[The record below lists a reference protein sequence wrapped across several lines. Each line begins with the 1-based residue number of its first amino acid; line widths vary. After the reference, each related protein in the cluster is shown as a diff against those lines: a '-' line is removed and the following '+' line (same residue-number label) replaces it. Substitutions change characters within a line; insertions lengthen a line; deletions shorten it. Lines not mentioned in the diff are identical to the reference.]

1 MPESLASCFDNNYQL
16 LTRLPPPRPHGKFLV
31 LSKDDE
37 DKSRYL
43 IGREIMGLMGIPI
56 NRMVGLD
63 DTSESAFC
71 LQISNSMV

>member
-1 MPESLASCFDNNYQL
+1 MLESLASCIDNNYRL
-16 LTRLPPPRPHGKFLV
+16 LTCLPPPRPHGKYLV

-43 IGREIMGLMGIPI
+43 IGREVMMLMGIPI

-71 LQISNSMV
+71 LEISNNMV

>member
-1 MPESLASCFDNNYQL
+1 MPESLASCFDDNYQL
-16 LTRLPPPRPHGKFLV
+16 LTYLPPPRPHGKYLV

-43 IGREIMGLMGIPI
+43 IGREVMLLMGIPI
-56 NRMVGLD
+56 HRMVGLD

-71 LQISNSMV
+71 LEISINRV